1 MSVMD
6 YIGPVLALGMTSVLI
21 LWLRPLAKTIGLIDV
36 PDDRKVHEIATPPIG
51 GPAIFLAI
59 FAVHVL
65 SGYFL
70 HDKFYPIDYYGFYL
84 AGVLLVL
91 TGIID
96 DYKNLSPTIRLGV
109 EAVAALVMI
118 YVGGVVI
125 HNIGELWAQGH
136 SVGLGSL
143 AVLFTVIATV
153 GIVNALN
160 MSDGLDGLAG
170 TLALVAFCGFAV
182 ATKLF
187 SNGQDLRIL
196 LVLTA
201 AIFGFLLFNA
211 RWFGRSRAVVF
222 LGDSGSM
229 FLGFAICWFAIRF
242 TQGEGRV
249 LAPAAALWF
258 VMLPLFD
265 AVCITARRLLK
276 RRPAFGADREHLH
289 HIFLL
294 AGFTVGE
301 TTAIMGAIAIAG
313 VAVGLG
319 FTYLQTPEPMIVG
332 SFLVLG
338 LLYLWMIIRS
348 WQVMRFLRRSIC
360 RRRNAGDRRSY
371 VERRHETNVVFLG
384 PERRSEID
392 RRLDPRRS
400 ADADAPDED
409 RRSA

>member
-1 MSVMD
+1 M
-6 YIGPVLALGMTSVLI
+6 
-21 LWLRPLAKTIGLIDV
+21 
-36 PDDRKVHEIATPPIG
+36 
-51 GPAIFLAI
+51 
-59 FAVHVL
+59 
-65 SGYFL
+65 
-70 HDKFYPIDYYGFYL
+70 
-84 AGVLLVL
+84 
-91 TGIID
+91 
-96 DYKNLSPTIRLGV
+96 
-109 EAVAALVMI
+109 
-118 YVGGVVI
+118 
-125 HNIGELWAQGH
+125 
-136 SVGLGSL
+136 
-143 AVLFTVIATV
+143 
-153 GIVNALN
+153 
-160 MSDGLDGLAG
+160 
-170 TLALVAFCGFAV
+170 
-182 ATKLF
+182 
-187 SNGQDLRIL
+187 
-196 LVLTA
+196 
-201 AIFGFLLFNA
+201 
-211 RWFGRSRAVVF
+211 
-222 LGDSGSM
+222 
-229 FLGFAICWFAIRF
+229 
-242 TQGEGRV
+242 

-319 FTYLQTPEPMIVG
+319 FTYVQTPEPMIVG
-332 SFLVLG
+332 SFLLLG

-371 VERRHETNVVFLG
+371 VERRHESNVVFLG